1 MQGKL
6 DAQRIDGNQSSVAC
20 WSLDMRG
27 YVRLC
32 GCAEV
37 FTLRDVVC
45 RVWRGDRIAGQ
56 RYQSS
61 SVESDGRGGR

>member
-6 DAQRIDGNQSSVAC
+6 DVQRIDGNQYSVAC

-32 GCAEV
+32 GCEEV
-37 FTLRDVVC
+37 LTLRDVVC

-56 RYQSS
+56 RHQSS
-61 SVESDGRGGR
+61 SVEGGGGGGR

>member
-6 DAQRIDGNQSSVAC
+6 DVQRIDGNQSSVAC

-32 GCAEV
+32 GCA
-37 FTLRDVVC
+37 VVRRC
-45 RVWRGDRIAGQ
+45 LPRGM
-56 RYQSS
+56 SS
-61 SVESDGRGGR
+61 AVCGGEIG